1 MTGGVHG
8 LADRDEVEAPW
19 RTCRRGRDRRSP
31 ALRGVDIADAEWI
44 ALGKTDQYGGTLV
57 IGVGEW
63 GAEGPGAEGD

>member
-1 MTGGVHG
+1 
-8 LADRDEVEAPW
+8 
-19 RTCRRGRDRRSP
+19 
-31 ALRGVDIADAEWI
+31 VDIADAEWI